1 MRRQQVLLT
10 KIPAEGSGQDGMSR
24 KKRRRKKKG
33 YGMIV
38 FLSLLIIACIVVIV
52 GLASGKLTDKVK
64 TVVKEKVTQEVMEQ
78 AVQKALE
85 SSGDPQAAQKA
96 KEIVDNMEESDKQ
109 KAEEI
114 IEKYADSDTL
124 SDCLEMVSD
133 GVNEESIA
141 QVRDYLEETVS
152 AEDQAQLEELY
163 RKYSEGY

>member
-1 MRRQQVLLT
+1 
-10 KIPAEGSGQDGMSR
+10 MSR
-24 KKRRRKKKG
+24 RKKRRKKKG

-38 FLSLLIIACIVVIV
+38 FLSLLIIACIAVII
-52 GLASGKLTDKVK
+52 GIASGSLTNKVK
-64 TVVKEKVTQEVMEQ
+64 SVVKEKGTQEVMEQ

-96 KEIVDNMEESDKQ
+96 EEIIGTMEEADKQ

-124 SDCLEMVSD
+124 SDCLEIVSD
-133 GVNEESIA
+133 GVNEESLEEIKN
-141 QVRDYLEETVS
+141 YLENNVS
-152 AEDQAQLEELY
+152 ADDQAQLEELY